1 MTPITDKIN
10 QLCEKIKKLTPARS
24 SLEHWMTGPDCEG
37 EKEYYGELCTPN
49 EITTLQALVSD
60 LEAKTRALEFY
71 ADKSNWYCAT
81 NHVHSTDDPECR
93 ADTINTLGSGYDIA
107 TAALGGGE

>member
-1 MTPITDKIN
+1 MTTITDKIK

-49 EITTLQALVSD
+49 DIATLQALVSE
-60 LEAKTRALEFY
+60 LETAKRALEKI
-71 ADKSNWYCAT
+71 ANWETQYSS
-81 NHVHSTDDPECR
+81 VPE
-93 ADTINTLGSGYDIA
+93 DFISIA
-107 TAALGGGE
+107 TAALEKSEKEMETTRIKRV